1 MKVRLKGESINS
13 FLNRMHLGKKKIY
26 DLRINKKISGNY
38 KDFDEVLNEEIDI
51 NLDED
56 INYNPIEGNLSIIY
70 EDDNYLVINKPRG
83 IIIHDESNS
92 LANIVASCFIKNNIK
107 AEVRYPSRLDR
118 NTTGVVIFPKNML
131 IASYLDFLFANDEI
145 KKEYIALCHNE
156 FKNDNG
162 TINYN
167 ISTDRHNNN
176 KMVTTINGKK
186 AITNYKVIKNGKI
199 SYVSINIKTGR
210 THQIRVHF
218 AKIGH
223 PILGDD
229 IYGLNDGELML
240 HCKKIEFINY
250 DGKKISFIAN
260 EDNKFRDKMKEIS
273 VF

>member
-1 MKVRLKGESINS
+1 MKVKLKNESINS
-13 FLNRMHLGKKKIY
+13 FLNRMHLSKKKIY
-26 DLRINKKISGNY
+26 DLKINKKISGNFNS
-38 KDFDEVLNEEIDI
+38 FDELLNCEIII
-51 NLDED
+51 NLDET
-56 INYNPIEGNLSIIY
+56 INYRAEDGLLDIIY
-70 EDDNYLVINKPRG
+70 EDDNYLVVNKKRG

-92 LANIVASCFIKNNIK
+92 LANIVASYFIKNNIK

-131 IASYLDFLFANDEI
+131 IASYLDNLFANDCI
-145 KKEYIALCHNE
+145 KKEYVCLCHNE
-156 FKNDNG
+156 FKQEKG

-199 SYVSINIKTGR
+199 SYVSVSIKTGR

-218 AKIGH
+218 SKIGH

-229 IYGLNDGELML
+229 IYGLNDGKLML
-240 HCKKIEFINY
+240 HCRLIEFTNY
-250 DGKKISFIAN
+250 DGKKISFNAPLD
-260 EDNKFRDKMKEIS
+260 EVFNKKINEIS
-273 VF
+273 AL